1 MEENYT
7 WKFIG
12 YEYFFPMYDI
22 FINTILLQPGI
33 DLMAERSKALC

>member
-12 YEYFFPMYDI
+12 YFFPMYDI
-22 FINTILLQPGI
+22 FINTILLQSGI